1 VQQVEVLDF
10 EQVDR
15 KAEGYDAFLL
25 VGRGFCAE
33 PFALFGG
40 PEVRLGMGLQLGMGT
55 AVECGHLVVNVL

>member
-15 KAEGYDAFLL
+15 KAKGYDTFLL
-25 VGRGFCAE
+25 VGRRFRAE
-33 PFALFGG
+33 QFALFGG
-40 PEVRLGMGLQLGMGT
+40 PEVGLGLGLQLGMGT